1 MLHRP
6 VAARRTRWTI
16 GIALALVF
24 GPGWAAGEQPI
35 GVQWIQQ
42 LNGSALRLKADGWEA
57 GLQSQAREPDRVWLE
72 PGAGSGS
79 DVTLA
84 GDFAWR
90 EDDLSVITRF
100 DYHALAPRAAFNGD
114 ERDGSSVQT
123 SVQQRIG
130 KTRLSLDWQEYGEDY
145 ALPTDIWFA
154 GDRKRRALRL
164 ERPWA
169 GGQLMAGL
177 AKQERNRSKPHRMSV
192 ERRWVG
198 WHGVNRSGGT
208 FRVEFEVL
216 DRTPTGSQHWFDGQS
231 EARLRV
237 GLGRQLGRILVT
249 LNSEI
254 FRQTTLRGQEL
265 NGTQAGILN
274 LAAETRLAS
283 TRFRA
288 WTTASNF
295 ELENG
300 HDAAVHAGFQAIA
313 DTLWQDV
320 FVEIGID
327 RAYRSYAWSAAPI
340 SESHANGRLRWTPRH
355 LAPYLPPNTEPS
367 LELVADLREHRSG
380 GEAELA
386 DPTFM
391 LIWTVR

>member
-1 MLHRP
+1 ML
-6 VAARRTRWTI
+6 
-16 GIALALVF
+16 GIVLTLALV
-24 GPGWAAGEQPI
+24 PGWAAGEPPI

-42 LNGSALRLKADGWEA
+42 VNGSALRLKAEGWEA

-72 PGAGSGS
+72 PGATAES

-90 EDDLSVITRF
+90 DDDFSVITRF
-100 DYHALAPRAAFNGD
+100 DYQSLAPRAAFNGG
-114 ERDGSSVQT
+114 ERDGSSAQT
-123 SVQQRIG
+123 SLQHRFG
-130 KTRLSLDWQEYGEDY
+130 KTRISLDWQEFGEDY

-154 GDRKRRALRL
+154 GDRERRALRF

-169 GGQLMAGL
+169 GGQLMAGF
-177 AKQERNRSKPHRMSV
+177 AEQERNRSKPHRLKV
-192 ERRWVG
+192 QRRWVG
-198 WHGVNRSGGT
+198 WHGLNRSGGT
-208 FRVEFEVL
+208 FRVEFEHL
-216 DRTPTGSQHWFDGQS
+216 ERTPGGNQHWFDAQS
-231 EARLRV
+231 EARLRM
-237 GLGRQLGRILVT
+237 GLGRQIGRVLLT

-254 FRQTTLRGQEL
+254 FRQTTLRGHEMS
-265 NGTQAGILN
+265 GTQAGILN

-283 TRFRA
+283 TRLRA

-295 ELENG
+295 DLESG

-313 DTLWQDV
+313 DTLWQNV
-320 FVEIGID
+320 FVEFGID
-327 RAYRSYAWSAAPI
+327 RAYRSYAWAAAPI
-340 SESHANGRLRWTPRH
+340 SESHANGRLRWTPTQW
-355 LAPYLPPNTEPS
+355 APYLPPNAEPS

-380 GEAELA
+380 GDGELA